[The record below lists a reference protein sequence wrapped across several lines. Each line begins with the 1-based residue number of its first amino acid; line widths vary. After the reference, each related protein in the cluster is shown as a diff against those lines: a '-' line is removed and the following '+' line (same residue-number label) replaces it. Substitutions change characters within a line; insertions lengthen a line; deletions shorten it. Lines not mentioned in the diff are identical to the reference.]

1 MIDLEK
7 RREPNDE
14 EIQEWVN
21 GVYDY
26 AVDLYTTQNM
36 SWKEVRWELINQG
49 LNEESASTVVSNL
62 KEQEHKEKQNV
73 ANKEML
79 YGFLWALGGIVLTVA
94 TDGAYIFYGAVL
106 YGGWLILKGI
116 GYKIE

>member
-36 SWKEVRWELINQG
+36 SWKEVR
-49 LNEESASTVVSNL
+49 
-62 KEQEHKEKQNV
+62 
-73 ANKEML
+73 
-79 YGFLWALGGIVLTVA
+79 
-94 TDGAYIFYGAVL
+94 
-106 YGGWLILKGI
+106 
-116 GYKIE
+116 